1 MIPFGVSGAL
11 QTTSNFCG
19 SSYILEALLMFGL
32 LGTKNSGYMC
42 GGFQNMIMVFSEFD
56 SGVHIIVDLCI
67 YILQC

>member
-19 SSYILEALLMFGL
+19 SPYILEALLMFGL

-42 GGFQNMIMVFSEFD
+42 GGFQNMIMQNLILVYILSLI
-56 SGVHIIVDLCI
+56 SI